1 MTADRPSLPSRV
13 LQTLLPAVLGTLGG
27 VWGASTFADTE
38 GTETPTRA
46 VSVRPIDAPPVFAAQ
61 PPPSDAGPGRAL
73 APAEVVELPAPEV
86 YDEPPSRLARESS
99 IVRHE
104 RRLESHRQSPIDGR
118 WSRVASTAL
127 WSDLDRLDDA
137 SLRTIDVE
145 CRSRTC
151 AVRIEF
157 ESYDVAVARHA
168 ELVSLPLQLNCTR
181 HIVVPPNDTPGP
193 YEATMLID
201 CTEDDASELRW

>member
-1 MTADRPSLPSRV
+1 MTADRPSLLSRV

-27 VWGASTFADTE
+27 VWGASTFAATE
-38 GTETPTRA
+38 GTETPTQA
-46 VSVRPIDAPPVFAAQ
+46 VSVRPVDAPSVFAVQAAA
-61 PPPSDAGPGRAL
+61 SDAGLHRAHAPG
-73 APAEVVELPAPEV
+73 EVFELPAPELA
-86 YDEPPSRLARESS
+86 DEPPRLARESS

-118 WSRVASTAL
+118 WSRVASTAV
-127 WSDLDRLDDA
+127 WSDLDRLEDT
-137 SLRTIDVE
+137 SLRPVDVE

-151 AVRIEF
+151 AVRVEF
-157 ESYDVAVARHA
+157 ESYDIAVARHA

-193 YEATMLID
+193 YQATMLID